1 MYYLDAWSRNP
12 TNNFKL
18 INCLLGAT
26 SIAKNSD
33 KERYVYRGYGITFDS
48 TGSWSFNYETARN
61 GIFFG
66 VDNSSSSYV
75 DNRKNNFLILSEGP
89 IFGINESFGSPEK
102 SFSINFSKANKAFCL
117 SLLYNAD
124 NTYNNTDNLFVN
136 GKWIFK
142 FTADSKNVNFPTQ
155 FCLGNY
161 LMDLVLLSLEKY
173 FFMEM
178 CVIFQSITW

>member
-26 SIAKNSD
+26 SIVKNSD

-66 VDNSSSSYV
+66 E
-75 DNRKNNFLILSEGP
+75 FIIL
-89 IFGINESFGSPEK
+89 
-102 SFSINFSKANKAFCL
+102 C
-117 SLLYNAD
+117 
-124 NTYNNTDNLFVN
+124 
-136 GKWIFK
+136 
-142 FTADSKNVNFPTQ
+142 
-155 FCLGNY
+155 
-161 LMDLVLLSLEKY
+161 
-173 FFMEM
+173 
-178 CVIFQSITW
+178 

>member
-102 SFSINFSKANKAFCL
+102 SFSINFIKANKAFCL

-136 GKWIFK
+136 GK
-142 FTADSKNVNFPTQ
+142 
-155 FCLGNY
+155 
-161 LMDLVLLSLEKY
+161 
-173 FFMEM
+173 
-178 CVIFQSITW
+178 